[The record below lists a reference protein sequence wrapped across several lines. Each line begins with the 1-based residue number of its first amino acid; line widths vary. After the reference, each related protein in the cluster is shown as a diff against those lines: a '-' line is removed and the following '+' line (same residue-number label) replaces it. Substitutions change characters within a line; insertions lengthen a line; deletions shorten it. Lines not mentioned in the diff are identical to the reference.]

1 MQEMK
6 QCIDAEYLPLE
17 EVGVCVQKAFK
28 KIYDWQHKHDVDA
41 YSRINILLTDGR
53 RMIATRYVSHPDVL
67 PLSLHY
73 ALGRRVNTTDSGELL
88 VPVCENE
95 KPEIILLASEAL
107 NDTIGEW
114 KEVPVNHMLLIDEYM
129 NLSLRQIR

>member
-6 QCIDAEYLPLE
+6 QYTDKEYLPLE
-17 EVGVCVQKAFK
+17 EVGACVQKAFK
-28 KIYDWQHKHDVDA
+28 KVYQWQQQHDLDT

-53 RMIATRYVSHPDVL
+53 RMIATRYISHLDAM

-129 NLSLRQIR
+129 NLSLRPIR